1 MAKKNDAFIKQSD
14 ELSEFLLYTA
24 PDGAVK
30 IEIFFQNESVWL
42 TQQKIA
48 DLFEVSKSNI
58 SEHIKKFS
66 KLLN

>member
-24 PDGAVK
+24 PDDAVK

>member
-14 ELSEFLLYTA
+14 EFSEFLLYTA

-42 TQQKIA
+42 T
-48 DLFEVSKSNI
+48 
-58 SEHIKKFS
+58 
-66 KLLN
+66 